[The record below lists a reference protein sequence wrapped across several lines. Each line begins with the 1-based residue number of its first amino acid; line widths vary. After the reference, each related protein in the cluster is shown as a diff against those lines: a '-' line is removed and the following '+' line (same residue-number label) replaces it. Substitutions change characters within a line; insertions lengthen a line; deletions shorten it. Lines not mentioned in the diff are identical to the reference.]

1 MERLDCKLLSGK
13 KMRDSFV
20 EKVDFISKLRKEVG
34 KIEMGG
40 IQDKQ
45 NLQFSFILFLRLI
58 MLIFEKRS

>member
-1 MERLDCKLLSGK
+1 
-13 KMRDSFV
+13 MRDSFV

-40 IQDKQ
+40 IQDKP

-58 MLIFEKRS
+58 MLIFEKRSWK